1 MSPEEFAFQCV
12 IYSLFFYLF
21 WQVWFGCLL
30 AAVQITYA
38 VVRHIVLILPAFVRV
53 VKEAFRV
60 AFSGPPMWL
69 DAVFILVSI
78 MMAIRQVTYEEAR
91 RGFWWYYLLP

>member
-1 MSPEEFAFQCV
+1 MLPEEFAFQCV
-12 IYSLFFYLF
+12 IYSLLFYTF
-21 WQVWFGCLL
+21 SQVWFGCIL

-60 AFSGPPMWL
+60 SFSGLPLWL
-69 DAVFILVSI
+69 DVVFMLVSI
-78 MMAIRQVTYEEAR
+78 MMAIRQVMYEEAR
-91 RGFWWYYLLP
+91 RGFWWYYLLG